1 VLLALCVAASA
12 WPSATVFAA
21 PADGET
27 TSAEAASSKD
37 GVVGFPFRFGF
48 FGGWH
53 FTAGD
58 FDVLGVR
65 QPDLVPGVGPHA
77 GLRVG
82 WRVFRGFALELEAG
96 VVMTPVE
103 RDDKTTWL
111 LPVHLQVQWRPLES
125 RSVVTPILG
134 LGAGLIA
141 QLPGSAGSDVDL
153 LFTAMGGV
161 ELDLSSA
168 LSLRLTGGVHATDG
182 VASALS
188 FSPVVSLGLDIKA
201 FIDRSHKRDTPD
213 DPEESPLLPAR
224 PTRPTGPT
232 GSTGPTGPTRPEV
245 RPPPP
250 GCPPDVPES
259 RCTDTDGDERI
270 DAFDRCPLEA
280 ADTPDGCSDPD
291 GDGVRGL
298 DDACPK
304 TKGSTAHYGC
314 PAPR

>member
-1 VLLALCVAASA
+1 MLPHS
-12 WPSATVFAA
+12 
-21 PADGET
+21 
-27 TSAEAASSKD
+27 EAARVD
-37 GVVGFPFRFGF
+37 EVVGFPIRFGL

-58 FDVLGVR
+58 FDVLGDR
-65 QPDLVPGVGPHA
+65 QPDLVPGAGPHA

-96 VVMTPVE
+96 LVMTPVE
-103 RDDKTTWL
+103 RDEATTLL
-111 LPVHLQVQWRPLES
+111 LPVHLQIQWRAAES
-125 RSVVTPILG
+125 RSVVTPVLG
-134 LGAGLIA
+134 LGAGLVA
-141 QLPGSAGSDVDL
+141 QLPGAAGTDVDL
-153 LFTAMGGV
+153 LFTAMGGI
-161 ELDLSSA
+161 ELDLSSL
-168 LSLRLTGGVHATDG
+168 LSLRVTGGVHATDG
-182 VASALS
+182 VANALS
-188 FSPVVSLGLDIKA
+188 FSPVVSLGLDFKA
-201 FIDRSHKRDTPD
+201 FMDRSRKREPSEDPD
-213 DPEESPLLPAR
+213 ENPLLPVR

-232 GSTGPTGPTRPEV
+232 PPTRPDV

-280 ADTPDGCSDPD
+280 ADTPDGCPDLD

-304 TKGSTAHYGC
+304 TRGVASHYGC

>member
-1 VLLALCVAASA
+1 MEQV
-12 WPSATVFAA
+12 
-21 PADGET
+21 DE
-27 TSAEAASSKD
+27 
-37 GVVGFPFRFGF
+37 VVGFPFRFGL

-53 FTAGD
+53 FTSGD
-58 FDVLGVR
+58 FDVLGDR
-65 QPDLVPGVGPHA
+65 QPDLVPGAGPHA

-96 VVMTPVE
+96 LVMTPVE
-103 RDDKTTWL
+103 RDDGTTLL
-111 LPVHLQVQWRPLES
+111 LPVHLQIQWRPAES
-125 RSVVTPILG
+125 RSIVTPILG
-134 LGAGLIA
+134 LGAGLVA
-141 QLPGSAGSDVDL
+141 QLPGAAGTDVDL

-161 ELDLSSA
+161 EFDLSPL

-182 VASALS
+182 VDNALS
-188 FSPVVSLGLDIKA
+188 FSPVVSLGLDFKA
-201 FIDRSHKRDTPD
+201 FMDRSRKRESSEDPD
-213 DPEESPLLPAR
+213 ESPLLPVR
-224 PTRPTGPT
+224 PTKPTGPA
-232 GSTGPTGPTRPEV
+232 GPTRPDV

-250 GCPPDVPES
+250 GCPSDVPES

-280 ADTPDGCSDPD
+280 ANTPDGCPDFD

-304 TKGSTAHYGC
+304 TRGPASHYGC